1 VVEGYHRT
9 KLTSIEERLV
19 LYHGTNLKVA
29 PVLREGSYLT
39 TDFWIAAS
47 YGLDKTDSKECYV
60 YEYIVIQDLITIPGH
75 WRQELRVT
83 PRYNVEMGHDSY
95 QNNEPLKPS
104 GKHWHFKLTSGTTKG
119 PFSNGWDDYEITPRP
134 PQPRHS
140 HTARVAVIRKEKGE
154 YCVRSP
160 NNPDWNGGCYTTKDK
175 AEDRLKEVELFKHN
189 KSAEVIAMRV
199 ARLFVAG
206 LSQELEKRVEDLLQ
220 GPYERSKAYDLADWL
235 KQNFK
240 VGVSV
245 RGHRGMADSLDR
257 FMGILNQS
265 RNEHGWNLSP
275 DSDKMTQVVVKTL
288 WERDLKPKMDELIQ
302 YFTDEGG
309 SKLVAEYKLGSD
321 IYLNKVGMSEDNL
334 IKYATRLDSLFNGLS
349 GWRKKALSGG
359 LTVALAPPKNFRGT
373 SSGRYSASEDTL
385 YVRAIPKVLQRSGG
399 TYGSV
404 DYILIHELGHRYEK
418 LHKLPVDFDK
428 PEWWTS
434 KYSRTES
441 MSGSS
446 ESFAELFA
454 IGQFNLTGPWD
465 QSKVERFEKL
475 MG

>member
-1 VVEGYHRT
+1 M
-9 KLTSIEERLV
+9 SN
-19 LYHGTNLKVA
+19 TN
-29 PVLREGSYLT
+29 PSPLR
-39 TDFWIAAS
+39 I
-47 YGLDKTDSKECYV
+47 
-60 YEYIVIQDLITIPGH
+60 
-75 WRQELRVT
+75 
-83 PRYNVEMGHDSY
+83 
-95 QNNEPLKPS
+95 
-104 GKHWHFKLTSGTTKG
+104 
-119 PFSNGWDDYEITPRP
+119 
-134 PQPRHS
+134 
-140 HTARVAVIRKEKGE
+140 
-154 YCVRSP
+154 
-160 NNPDWNGGCYTTKDK
+160 
-175 AEDRLKEVELFKHN
+175 
-189 KSAEVIAMRV
+189 
-199 ARLFVAG
+199 ARLFLAS
-206 LSQELEKRVEDLLQ
+206 LADDLEKRVESLLH
-220 GPYERSKAYDLADWL
+220 GPYDRSKAYDLADWV

-257 FMGILNQS
+257 FMGVLNQS

-275 DSDKMTQVVVKTL
+275 DSDKMTQMVVKTL
-288 WERDLKPKMDELIQ
+288 WERDLRPKMDELIQ

-309 SKLVAEYKLGSD
+309 SKLVAEYKIGSD
-321 IYLNKVGMSEDNL
+321 NYLNKVGMSEENL
-334 IKYATRLDSLFNGLS
+334 VRYATRLDSLFSGLS

-373 SSGRYSASEDTL
+373 SSGRYSAAEDIL
-385 YVRAIPKVLQRSGG
+385 YVRAVPKVLQRSGG

-404 DYILIHELGHRYEK
+404 DYILIHELGHRYEH
-418 LHKLPVDFDK
+418 LHKLPIDFDK